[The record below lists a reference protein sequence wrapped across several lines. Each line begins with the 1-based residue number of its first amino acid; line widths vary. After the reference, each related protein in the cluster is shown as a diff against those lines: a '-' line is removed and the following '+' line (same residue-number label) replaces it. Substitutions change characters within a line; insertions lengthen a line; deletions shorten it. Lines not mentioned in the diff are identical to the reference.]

1 MDKLVVNFA
10 ALHQAAGDIQ
20 NAINSMESQLHEAD
34 STAAPLV
41 STWDGEAKAAYQQ
54 RQQKWTQA
62 ANDLTT
68 LDALQHKLD
77 DVLSKAL
84 GTPAGQPVP
93 DLVQLAYEPRTTIAA
108 CEPSRLHGDRSTAL
122 GSVQPAAR

>member
-20 NAINSMESQLHEAD
+20 NAINSMDSQLQEAD

-68 LDALQHKLD
+68 MLRDIK
-77 DVLSKAL
+77 KA
-84 GTPAGQPVP
+84 V
-93 DLVQLAYEPRTTIAA
+93 EESAA
-108 CEPSRLHGDRSTAL
+108 HFQDTEHRNTNLFH
-122 GSVQPAAR
+122 